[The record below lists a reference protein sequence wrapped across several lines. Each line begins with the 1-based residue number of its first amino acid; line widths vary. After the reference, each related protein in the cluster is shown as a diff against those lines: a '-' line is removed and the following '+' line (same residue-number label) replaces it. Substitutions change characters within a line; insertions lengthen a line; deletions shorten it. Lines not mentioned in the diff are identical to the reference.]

1 MTKTLSIITVSK
13 NTRKDLIKTI
23 KSIKKQSFSDYEL
36 IVVDGLSSDGSE
48 NYLKKEKRIN
58 KLIIEKDRNIYDAMN
73 KGIKIATGKWMHFL
87 NSGDIYFNKNTLKN
101 IFQKSNNTNKN
112 QILIGNYFIN
122 NRNHFIKK
130 KGGLLNSMSN
140 SMNFTHQSAFV
151 RSNLQKK
158 NLFNLKYSIAADFD
172 FFYKM
177 FFKKKNFY
185 LIDKTICIVKH
196 GGLSDTQRLK
206 CISQVYKIIT
216 IRNNSTLIKLSIIN
230 RFIYSFF
237 SLSVKAILPK
247 KIINYIYEIK
257 FKLLDDNIRN

>member
-1 MTKTLSIITVSK
+1 MIKTLSIITVSK

-48 NYLKKEKRIN
+48 SYLKNEKRIN
-58 KLIIEKDRNIYDAMN
+58 KLIIEKDQNIYDAMN
-73 KGIKIATGKWMHFL
+73 KGIKVATGKWMHFL
-87 NSGDIYFNKNTLKN
+87 NSGDIYYNKNTLKN
-101 IFQKSNNTNKN
+101 IFKKNKDTNAKE
-112 QILIGNYFIN
+112 ILIGNYLIN
-122 NRNHFIKK
+122 NRNRLIKK
-130 KGGLLNSMSN
+130 KGGLLNKMSN
-140 SMNFTHQSAFV
+140 SMNFSHQSAFV
-151 RSNLQKK
+151 RSKLQKK
-158 NLFNLKYSIAADFD
+158 NLFNLKYTIAADFD

-177 FFKKKNFY
+177 FFKNKNFS
-185 LIDKTICIVKH
+185 LIDKTICIVKY

-216 IRNNSTLIKLSIIN
+216 IRNNSFFIKLLIFN

-247 KIINYIYEIK
+247 KIVNYIYEVK